1 MEIGKRLVCM
11 SVFVVDVSVVL
22 CACVSARARASQSVW
37 LLRRRRLL
45 LLLLLLLTKVNLLLA
60 FGHSRFTIVSKRVP
74 LESSNDL
81 VAS

>member
-22 CACVSARARASQSVW
+22 CACVSARACASQSVW
-37 LLRRRRLL
+37 LLRLLL